1 MDDPEQE
8 TIVLNEAT
16 QVTLA
21 EERDTE
27 MAAQNAK
34 LAQELAKY
42 IEHNN
47 MIRDQLQVTF
57 SLTQYLLHY
66 F

>member
-8 TIVLNEAT
+8 TTELNEAT

-21 EERDTE
+21 EERNTDL
-27 MAAQNAK
+27 AAQNVK

-47 MIRDQLQVTF
+47 MIRDQLQVTL
-57 SLTQYLLHY
+57 S
-66 F
+66 